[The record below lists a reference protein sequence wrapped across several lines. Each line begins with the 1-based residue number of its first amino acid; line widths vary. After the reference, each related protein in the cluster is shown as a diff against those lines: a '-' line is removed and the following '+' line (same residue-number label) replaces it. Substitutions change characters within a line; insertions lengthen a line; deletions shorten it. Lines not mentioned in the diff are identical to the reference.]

1 MTTVANAPVLQPG
14 DGLAA
19 EDRDR
24 LDRATGELQ
33 VGVRRWAALSLA
45 DRAALLDEVQAAT
58 AGVAEL
64 WMRTACEIK
73 GIDIDSPYSG
83 EEWISGPYA
92 MLTGVYALAHSVR
105 ALTAGQSPVDAKALG
120 TAPGGRVAVRVLP
133 QSSQEWTLL
142 NGFSADV
149 WIKPGLSAET
159 VRRDAGLGQLNPTE
173 SGGVGLVLGAGN
185 ITSIAPLD
193 VLYELFSA
201 NRVVILK
208 LNPIL
213 GRMMNVLTA
222 AMWPLIREGF
232 LRIVQGGI
240 AEGAY
245 LTGHPGIAH
254 VHITGS
260 AASHDAIV
268 WGTGDEAARR
278 KAANDPRLTVP
289 ITSEL
294 GGVAPVIVVPGEWTK
309 ADLKFQAEHVAT
321 MRLHNSGHNCIAA
334 QVVILSANWPQRDA
348 FVQEI
353 RRAMN
358 SVPARGTWYPN
369 SAARLREQGEKFS
382 SVERLGPDGQRLLV
396 DLGPASEVSSV
407 ETTESFAPLLG
418 IVSVPGT
425 GEEFLRGAIAHA
437 NDRLTGTLGANLLI
451 APTEQ
456 KAMGARLDELL
467 VDLRYGTIGVNAWSA
482 VGFLTPAATWGAFPG
497 ADLADVSSGIG
508 VVHNAL
514 LLDDV
519 ERTVVRG
526 PFRPFPRSVLAGQ
539 FSLFPKPPWFVT
551 ARSAG
556 KTGRKL
562 TAYAGD
568 PGWTGLPGVFVA
580 AFRA

>member
-1 MTTVANAPVLQPG
+1 
-14 DGLAA
+14 
-19 EDRDR
+19 
-24 LDRATGELQ
+24 
-33 VGVRRWAALSLA
+33 LA

-526 PFRPFPRSVLAGQ
+526 PFRPFPRSLLAGQ

>member
-1 MTTVANAPVLQPG
+1 
-14 DGLAA
+14 
-19 EDRDR
+19 
-24 LDRATGELQ
+24 
-33 VGVRRWAALSLA
+33 
-45 DRAALLDEVQAAT
+45 
-58 AGVAEL
+58 
-64 WMRTACEIK
+64 
-73 GIDIDSPYSG
+73 
-83 EEWISGPYA
+83 
-92 MLTGVYALAHSVR
+92 
-105 ALTAGQSPVDAKALG
+105 
-120 TAPGGRVAVRVLP
+120 
-133 QSSQEWTLL
+133 
-142 NGFSADV
+142 
-149 WIKPGLSAET
+149 
-159 VRRDAGLGQLNPTE
+159 
-173 SGGVGLVLGAGN
+173 
-185 ITSIAPLD
+185 
-193 VLYELFSA
+193 
-201 NRVVILK
+201 
-208 LNPIL
+208 
-213 GRMMNVLTA
+213 
-222 AMWPLIREGF
+222 
-232 LRIVQGGI
+232 
-240 AEGAY
+240 
-245 LTGHPGIAH
+245 
-254 VHITGS
+254 
-260 AASHDAIV
+260 
-268 WGTGDEAARR
+268 
-278 KAANDPRLTVP
+278 
-289 ITSEL
+289 
-294 GGVAPVIVVPGEWTK
+294 
-309 ADLKFQAEHVAT
+309 
-321 MRLHNSGHNCIAA
+321 
-334 QVVILSANWPQRDA
+334 
-348 FVQEI
+348 
-353 RRAMN
+353 
-358 SVPARGTWYPN
+358 VPARGTWYPN

>member
-105 ALTAGQSPVDAKALG
+105 ALAAGQSPVDAKALG